1 MSVETQKLFSLWD
14 SIKLDNF
21 DDVGEIGVNSSGMLH
36 TVCTNNPNTGFRW
49 FSILRESLSMNI
61 SGVIQKYG
69 KKLKWFGQGQSS
81 FELENEGRLLPVEN
95 ADLIGRVGHIRIIS
109 YESFRDIGMNN
120 PL

>member
-36 TVCTNNPNTGFRW
+36 TVSKHGFQMVLNPERKF
-49 FSILRESLSMNI
+49 INI

-69 KKLKWFGQGQSS
+69 KKLKWFGQEQSS

-109 YESFRDIGMNN
+109 YESFQD
-120 PL
+120 LA